1 MQVLFKLMRE
11 KGGERERE
19 IIKKK
24 GDTYRDK
31 LK

>member
-1 MQVLFKLMRE
+1 MRE